1 MKEKEDVNCVIC
13 KNDNSD
19 QIFEKNS
26 FRIVKCRGCGL
37 VYVNPRLKFEVLE
50 EMYND
55 NEISSIDYYLQNRKN
70 DEKTFD
76 IRLKAI
82 EKHIKPGKLLDV
94 GSGIGVLLNQAK
106 KRGWDPY
113 GIDIKRDSISFA
125 KQQFCVNANVSTLED
140 AGFENNFFDA
150 IVMND
155 LIEHVSN
162 PINTLKIANKLLK
175 SDGLIFLSTPNIES
189 LMAKVFG
196 AHWLHLKPNEH
207 IYYFSPSTMSL
218 VLEKAGFKMLYC
230 RSFGRVRSLDTIFS
244 KIQTYCPW
252 PYKLI
257 SKLKINNILSKMTLY
272 VDPRDEIGFFAK
284 KIG

>member
-1 MKEKEDVNCVIC
+1 MSKKEDVNCIIC
-13 KNDNSD
+13 KSDNSD
-19 QIFEKNS
+19 HLFEKNS

-37 VYVNPRLKFEVLE
+37 VYVNPRLKFEALE
-50 EMYND
+50 EMYNN

-82 EKHIKPGKLLDV
+82 EKYKKPGKLLDV
-94 GSGIGVLLNQAK
+94 GAGIGVLLNQAK

-113 GIDIKRDSISFA
+113 GIDIKRDSINFA
-125 KQQFCVNANVSTLED
+125 KNQYSVNVDVATLES

-155 LIEHVSN
+155 LIEHVPN
-162 PINTLKIANKLLK
+162 PITTLKIANKLLK

-189 LMAKVFG
+189 LMAKIFG
-196 AHWLHLKPNEH
+196 TRWLHLKPNEH
-207 IYYFSPSTMSL
+207 IYYFSPTTMNL
-218 VLEKAGFKMLYC
+218 ILEEAGFKMIYC
-230 RSFGRVRSLDTIFS
+230 RSFGRVRSLDTILS
-244 KIQTYCPW
+244 KIQTYSPL

-257 SKLKINNILSKMTLY
+257 SKFGLNNILNKMTLY
-272 VDPRDEIGFFAK
+272 VDPRDEIGFFARK
-284 KIG
+284 VN